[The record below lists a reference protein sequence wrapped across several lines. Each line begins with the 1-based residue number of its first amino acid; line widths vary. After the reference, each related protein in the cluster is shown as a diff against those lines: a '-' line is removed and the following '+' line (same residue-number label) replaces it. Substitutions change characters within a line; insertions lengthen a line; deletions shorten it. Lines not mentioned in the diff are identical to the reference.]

1 MQTYPAVYTENDN
14 AMYKMYVTLYTLGTV
29 AGKNHAFL
37 IYPRGQ
43 WDLNKWFKT
52 VRWSGS
58 GILFILTTSTQ
69 NVFFKGNFP

>member
-43 WDLNKWFKT
+43 
-52 VRWSGS
+52 
-58 GILFILTTSTQ
+58 
-69 NVFFKGNFP
+69 